1 MADYSI
7 FPALNATL
15 NGASAVLITT
25 GRVLI
30 GRKQVGLHR
39 ACMITAVA
47 TSSVFLVC
55 YLYYHAHV
63 GSVHFPGQGWA
74 RLFYFTIL
82 VSHTILAA
90 VVVPLVLISL
100 NYGLRSRFD
109 KHRRI
114 ARWAFPVWL
123 YVSITGVVVYVMLY
137 QIYRAHA

>member
-1 MADYSI
+1 MTDYSI

-30 GRKQVGLHR
+30 ARKKIRLHR

-63 GSVHFPGQGWA
+63 GSVHFPGQGWV
-74 RLFYFTIL
+74 RPVYFTIL
-82 VSHTILAA
+82 ISHTVLAA
-90 VVVPLVLISL
+90 AVVPLVLLSPTGCGRDLTVIAKFHAGL
-100 NYGLRSRFD
+100 FRYGFTSRLRAWS
-109 KHRRI
+109 
-114 ARWAFPVWL
+114 
-123 YVSITGVVVYVMLY
+123 SI
-137 QIYRAHA
+137 